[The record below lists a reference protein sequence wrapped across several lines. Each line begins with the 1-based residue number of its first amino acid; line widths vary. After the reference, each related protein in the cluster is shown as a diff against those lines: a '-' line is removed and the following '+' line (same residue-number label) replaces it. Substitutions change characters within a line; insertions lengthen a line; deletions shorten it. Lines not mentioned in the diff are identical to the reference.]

1 MSSVSLAFMN
11 DAPTD
16 EDLFSRYRH
25 GDVAAFEQLYQR
37 YRQTLYRYLIRT
49 CPDTA
54 EAEDIYHDVWSR
66 VINAKNPFTDGSFKA
81 YLFQIARNINID
93 RSRRNRLQLVTD
105 EETLDAQPSANR
117 PAEERQHLEDCGK
130 RLLNELGQLPAEQR
144 DAFLLKEESDLTLEQ
159 IAQLVYVGR
168 ETIKSRLRYAL
179 KRLREALEDCL

>member
-1 MSSVSLAFMN
+1 MTEV

-16 EDLFSRYRH
+16 ETLFSRYRR

-37 YRQTLYRYLIRT
+37 YRQTLYRYLVRT
-49 CPDTA
+49 CSDTS

-66 VINAKNPFTDGSFKA
+66 VINAKSPFNDGSFKA

-105 EETLDAQPSANR
+105 DATLDAQPSADKT
-117 PAEERQHLEDCGK
+117 AEERQHLEDCGE

-159 IAQLVYVGR
+159 IARMVNVGR

-179 KRLREALEDCL
+179 QRLREALEDCL

>member
-1 MSSVSLAFMN
+1 MTEV

-16 EDLFSRYRH
+16 ETLFSRYRR

-37 YRQTLYRYLIRT
+37 YRQTLYRYLVRT
-49 CPDTA
+49 CSDKS

-66 VINAKNPFTDGSFKA
+66 VINAKSPFNDGSFKA

-105 EETLDAQPSANR
+105 DATLDAQPSADKT
-117 PAEERQHLEDCGK
+117 AEERQHLEDCGE
-130 RLLNELGQLPAEQR
+130 RLLSELGQLPAEQR

-159 IAQLVYVGR
+159 IARLVNVGR

-179 KRLREALEDCL
+179 QRLREALEDCL

>member
-1 MSSVSLAFMN
+1 MV
-11 DAPTD
+11 DADTPTD
-16 EDLFSRYRH
+16 EILFSLYRR

-37 YRQTLYRYLIRT
+37 YRQTLYRYLVRT
-49 CPDTA
+49 CTDA
-54 EAEDIYHDVWSR
+54 SEAEDIYHDVWSR
-66 VINAKNPFTDGSFKA
+66 VIHAKNPFNDGSFKA

-105 EETLDAQPSANR
+105 EATLDAQPSTDK
-117 PAEERQHLEDCGK
+117 PADEQQHLQDCGE

-159 IAQLVYVGR
+159 IAKLVNVGR

-179 KRLREALEDCL
+179 QRLREVLEDCL

>member
-1 MSSVSLAFMN
+1 MLQN

-16 EDLFSRYRH
+16 EILFSRYRR

-37 YRQTLYRYLIRT
+37 YRQTLYRYLVRT
-49 CPDTA
+49 CSDTA

-66 VINAKNPFTDGSFKA
+66 VINAKNPFNDGSFKA

-105 EETLDAQPSANR
+105 EATLDAQPSADKTSVEQR
-117 PAEERQHLEDCGK
+117 HLEDCGE

-159 IAQLVYVGR
+159 IAKLVNVGR

-179 KRLREALEDCL
+179 QRLREALEDCL

>member
-1 MSSVSLAFMN
+1 MSLI
-11 DAPTD
+11 DALTD
-16 EDLFSRYRH
+16 EDLFSRYRR
-25 GDVAAFEQLYQR
+25 GDVTAFEQLYQR

-49 CPDTA
+49 CSDTA

-81 YLFQIARNINID
+81 YLFQIARNISID
-93 RSRRNRLQLVTD
+93 RSRRNRLQLVSD
-105 EETLDAQPSANR
+105 EATLDAQPSNDK
-117 PAEERQHLEDCGK
+117 PADERQHLEDCGE

-159 IAQLVYVGR
+159 IARLVNVGR

-179 KRLREALEDCL
+179 QRLREALEDCL